1 MCWFV
6 ICINRIYIFVLN
18 ILQLQFLC
26 LHCCALENKQHLFA
40 YCLEIKLS
48 NIRLKLGLFVWKT
61 FVVCEFLCHLLLSA
75 VE

>member
-48 NIRLKLGLFVWKT
+48 NIRLKLDLFV
-61 FVVCEFLCHLLLSA
+61 
-75 VE
+75 